1 MSDLR
6 QQVRCG
12 VAEHYERAA
21 KTGSFGR
28 RLFLTAAVT
37 IGIGPMVCKPGDV
50 VSVIYGGRIPFI
62 LRPGVDHY
70 RLVGDAY
77 VRDAEIMWN
86 GISEAVRKGRGPVR
100 QQTLE
105 IR

>member
-1 MSDLR
+1 
-6 QQVRCG
+6 
-12 VAEHYERAA
+12 
-21 KTGSFGR
+21 
-28 RLFLTAAVT
+28 
-37 IGIGPMVCKPGDV
+37 MVCKPGDV